1 MWHNYCTYNDVINE
15 YLLYKNIWITNYS
28 PVTGAANV
36 LNDDILS
43 LIYTDGPA
51 APDYVL
57 HKLSYG
63 VKLVV
68 EDGAH
73 VSRLAW
79 TGRSYRKII
88 RNVAYICLY
97 RYAYFIK

>member
-1 MWHNYCTYNDVINE
+1 M
-15 YLLYKNIWITNYS
+15 
-28 PVTGAANV
+28 TGAANV
-36 LNDDILS
+36 INDDILS

-63 VKLVV
+63 VRLVV
-68 EDGAH
+68 EDGTH

-88 RNVAYICLY
+88 RNVAYI
-97 RYAYFIK
+97 YACIDMHTSSNSIRSLIYI